1 MFPERSNIAITPCSL
16 AQPFKREQKG
26 KVSQGLQCVPV
37 GGEKL
42 EGTLREALRYAEYKA
57 KLFQFS

>member
-1 MFPERSNIAITPCSL
+1 
-16 AQPFKREQKG
+16 
-26 KVSQGLQCVPV
+26 V

-57 KLFQFS
+57 KLFQFSWSFLKAFFI